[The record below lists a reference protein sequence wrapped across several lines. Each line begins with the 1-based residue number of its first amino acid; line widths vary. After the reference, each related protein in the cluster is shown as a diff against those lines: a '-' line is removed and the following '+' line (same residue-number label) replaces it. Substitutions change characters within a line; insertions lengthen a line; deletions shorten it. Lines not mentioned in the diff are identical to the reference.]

1 MKIAITGTLS
11 KERKYFEDLLKEH
24 GHELGGVSKSTDYLV
39 IGDKPGNSKLNK
51 AKEYD
56 IETITEDELMELI

>member
-1 MKIAITGTLS
+1 MKISITGTLS
-11 KERKYFEDLLKEH
+11 KERKYFEDLLKEN

-51 AKEYD
+51 AKDYE
-56 IETITEDELMELI
+56 IETITENELMEMI